1 MFLGNALKNISRMVG
16 KNIIND
22 GSVGINSWWEIE
34 FFTLISLFSMFHIFS
49 RNVQKSPLIILKI
62 ITECAVVSEVKVC

>member
-1 MFLGNALKNISRMVG
+1 MFLGNALKNISRIVG

-34 FFTLISLFSMFHIFS
+34 FFTLISLFSMFHIFPEMY
-49 RNVQKSPLIILKI
+49 KSLH
-62 ITECAVVSEVKVC
+62 